1 MKKIL
6 PLLLLLFSI
15 FSYSSEINGSAFLD
29 NSSDHSGILIKF
41 NPVSPSAI
49 YTEDTSDSNGLYST
63 TVINGVYN
71 ISYEKTGYQTYTLT
85 DQLISTD
92 NTLTN
97 VTLNSGATV
106 NVTGNVSGNWTN
118 NNTYIV
124 NGDITIPT
132 GQTLNI
138 EKGTEI
144 KFDGYYSLIVNGTL
158 KAIGDETNII
168 NFTSNKT
175 NPTNKDWNQIR
186 INSSSISSEI
196 KYCLIDYGHEA
207 DYGDTGLINIGG
219 DVVILNSKIKNS
231 EGTGIKIVLN
241 YAGDVLIDN
250 CEISNCDYGIYNSGI
265 GNILISNNKIFDMSL
280 IGVYE
285 NTYDSQTIISDNIV
299 YNCPYNGV
307 ISHTDITIERNILYN
322 NGNGNS
328 NGAGIFIG
336 GGTPMISNN
345 TIFSNRNGIGIYDN
359 DFYNPEPIINSNI
372 IINNNEYGIKSQGV
386 PKPSLVAYN
395 LFNNNTNGVGNNLPS
410 GVGTA
415 ITNNTN
421 GTDSDAYYNIFS
433 FPQLISTNPTDSDF
447 CELNSNS
454 DAINAG
460 DPNITNNYNSTIIDI
475 GAKEGSESLS
485 INEFSNNNFTIFPNP
500 VINKVKIQAKDNQ
513 SFNKILIYNINGQL
527 VQEYKLERSSN
538 NYTIKNLNDLTS
550 GIYIMEIF
558 NRLKN
563 NKKIKL
569 LKK

>member
-15 FSYSSEINGSAFLD
+15 ISYASEINGSAFLD

-41 NPVSPSAI
+41 NPVSPTAV
-49 YTEDTSDSNGLYST
+49 YVEGTSDSNGLYSI

-85 DQLISTD
+85 DQLISAD
-92 NTLTN
+92 ITLTN
-97 VTLNSGATV
+97 VTLNLGTVV
-106 NVTGNVSGNWTN
+106 NVSGNVSGNWTN
-118 NNTYIV
+118 TNTYIV

-138 EKGTEI
+138 EKGTQI

-158 KAIGDETNII
+158 KAIGDENNII
-168 NFTSNKT
+168 NFSSNKT

-196 KYCLIDYGHEA
+196 NYCLIDYGHKA

-219 DVVILNSKIKNS
+219 EVVILNSKIRNS
-231 EGTGIKIVLN
+231 EGTGIKIALS

-265 GNILISNNKIFDMSL
+265 GNILITNNKIFDLSL
-280 IGVYE
+280 IGIYE
-285 NTYDSQTIISDNIV
+285 NIYDSQTIIKNNIV
-299 YNCPYNGV
+299 HNCSYSGV
-307 ISHTDITIERNILYN
+307 TSHTEIKIERNILYN
-322 NGNGNS
+322 NGYNNPH
-328 NGAGIFIG
+328 GAGIFVG
-336 GGTPMISNN
+336 GGTPIISNN
-345 TIFSNRNGIGIYDN
+345 TVFSNRNGIGIYDN
-359 DFYNPEPIINSNI
+359 DFHNPEPIINSNI
-372 IINNNEYGIKSQGV
+372 IINNSEYGIYSQGL

-395 LFNNNTNGVGNNLPS
+395 LIYNNTNGVGNNLPS
-410 GVGTA
+410 GVGTV
-415 ITNNTN
+415 ITTNSN
-421 GTDSDAYYNIFS
+421 GTGSDAYYNIFS
-433 FPQLISTNPTDSDF
+433 SPELISTNPSNSSF

-460 DPNITNNYNSTIIDI
+460 DPNLTNNYNSTIIDI
-475 GAKEGSESLS
+475 GAKESSVTLS
-485 INEFSNNNFTIFPNP
+485 INKFSNNDFTIFPNP
-500 VINKVKIQAKDNQ
+500 VINQVKIQAKDNQ

-527 VQEYKLERSSN
+527 LKEYKLENSSN
-538 NYTIKNLNDLTS
+538 NYTIENLNDLTS
-550 GIYIMEIF
+550 GIYIMKIF
-558 NRLKN
+558 NNLKKN
-563 NKKIKL
+563 QKMKL